1 MIVGDSRSNDIDLS
15 TNNGAADVWIIKIN
29 SDGDLLW
36 EKTFGGSS
44 FDGVKAIYKT
54 QNNEFLVAGN
64 SRSSDGNLTKNNGQN
79 DAWIFK
85 INAQGNVMWQ
95 KTIGGND
102 VDLLMGITELNN
114 GSIVGVG
121 NTNSSDIDISENKGF
136 SDVLIIKAK

>member
-1 MIVGDSRSNDIDLS
+1 MSEPQIP
-15 TNNGAADVWIIKIN
+15 
-29 SDGDLLW
+29 
-36 EKTFGGSS
+36 
-44 FDGVKAIYKT
+44 
-54 QNNEFLVAGN
+54 
-64 SRSSDGNLTKNNGQN
+64 